1 MRDVSGTLPAEL
13 TEETTFSEFKVSEHL
28 RTEHRLLGRVAEFE
42 VDPRELMVV
51 FKAPGYS
58 ADIFIERETGNYSLM
73 ESRSGIVAVMN
84 DLHKG
89 RDSGA
94 GWSWVIDISAGVM
107 MLVSLSGFGLLFYLK
122 KRRVSGVVAAVLG
135 TVLFAAGWLLLVP

>member
-1 MRDVSGTLPAEL
+1 
-13 TEETTFSEFKVSEHL
+13 
-28 RTEHRLLGRVAEFE
+28 
-42 VDPRELMVV
+42 MVV

-89 RDSGA
+89 RDSGS

-122 KRRVSGVVAAVLG
+122 KRRVSGVAAAVLG
-135 TVLFAAGWLLLVP
+135 TVLFAAGWLVLVP